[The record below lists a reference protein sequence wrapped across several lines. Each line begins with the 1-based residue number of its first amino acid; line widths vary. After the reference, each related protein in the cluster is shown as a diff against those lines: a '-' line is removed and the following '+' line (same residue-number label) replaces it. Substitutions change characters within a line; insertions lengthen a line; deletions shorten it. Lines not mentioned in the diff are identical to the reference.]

1 MRTLVRRNFLASLA
15 GLFILTS
22 IGDAQTM
29 LPPRSVLG
37 EPRATSE
44 IISDGDLWAT
54 APVTGR
60 FIGSAELLV
69 WWTRSQ
75 SVAVPLVT
83 TGVFGQPDT
92 AVVLGNHTLNLG
104 EQEGGR
110 FQLGYW
116 PNENWGV
123 EAGYFFLGG
132 QSTARSVASSGLVDS
147 KALFIPFVD
156 VTLPGESVT
165 SLASPG
171 AFSGLATV
179 SLNSFLQGTE
189 ANVAI
194 RLEKGSRW
202 SLDLLSGFRYVQLR
216 ETLTFDTSSPQA
228 PPAPPDSF
236 RTHDSFAA
244 SNDFYGGQI
253 GVRFAANR
261 GPWTLGAT
269 AKIAFGCTQEVVSI
283 NGQLVTDDFG
293 PLQTFPGGYFAQPT
307 NIGRHYH
314 ETFCV
319 VPEFTFNL
327 GYRISNHLRGFVGYN
342 FLYLSDVTRPGN
354 QIDRVINPTQSP
366 AFFGQSDGLVG
377 PARPAFLANQSD
389 FWAQGF
395 QFGLVLSY

>member
-1 MRTLVRRNFLASLA
+1 MRTLARRNVLGSLA
-15 GLFILTS
+15 GLFFLTS
-22 IGDAQTM
+22 IGQAQTM
-29 LPPRSVLG
+29 LPPRAVLG
-37 EPRATSE
+37 DPVVATE
-44 IISDGDLWAT
+44 VIAAGDLAAT
-54 APVTGR
+54 APVTAR
-60 FIGSAELLV
+60 FTGSAELLV

-116 PNENWGV
+116 PSENWGF

-132 QSTARSVASSGLVDS
+132 QSTSRSVSSSGSAVS
-147 KALFIPFVD
+147 QPLFIPFID
-156 VTLPGESVT
+156 VTLPGEAVT
-165 SLASPG
+165 SLAQPG

-179 SLNSFLQGTE
+179 SLKSFLQGTE
-189 ANVAI
+189 ANVAF
-194 RLEKGSRW
+194 RVESGPRW
-202 SLDLLSGFRYVQLR
+202 SLDLLAGFRYVRLS
-216 ETLTFDTSSPQA
+216 ETLTFDTTSPSVLHF
-228 PPAPPDSF
+228 PPDVF

-261 GPWTLGAT
+261 GPWTLDAA
-269 AKIAFGCTQEVVSI
+269 AKVAFGSTQEVVSI
-283 NGQLVTDDFG
+283 NGQLLTNDFG

-307 NIGRHYH
+307 NIGRHFAQ
-314 ETFCV
+314 TFCV

-327 GYRISNHLRGFVGYN
+327 GYRFGSHLRGFVGYN

-354 QIDRVINPTQSP
+354 QIDRVINPTQNP
-366 AFFGQSDGLVG
+366 AFFGQMGGLVG
-377 PARPAFLANQSD
+377 AARPAFFANQSD

-395 QFGLVLSY
+395 QFGLMFSF